1 MCGLQSRQHPPPYTP
16 HCHCPLVSGPRL
28 YRAQPEED
36 AAAADSAGDGG
47 KPLQEQAGA
56 FSYGHIADNLERMD
70 ANQLQTALATAIAA
84 EDYALAAA
92 VRDRFTALMAS
103 DAAGGSS
110 KQRMLDWQAC
120 GLPEWIAD
128 RAARLSLRFP
138 TGD

>member
-1 MCGLQSRQHPPPYTP
+1 
-16 HCHCPLVSGPRL
+16 
-28 YRAQPEED
+28 
-36 AAAADSAGDGG
+36 
-47 KPLQEQAGA
+47 
-56 FSYGHIADNLERMD
+56 MD